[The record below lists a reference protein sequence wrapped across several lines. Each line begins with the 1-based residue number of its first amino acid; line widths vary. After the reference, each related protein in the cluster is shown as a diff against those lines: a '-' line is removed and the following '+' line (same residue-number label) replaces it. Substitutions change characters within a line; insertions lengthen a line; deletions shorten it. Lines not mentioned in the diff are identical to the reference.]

1 MKGLLAAA
9 AGVLAAWLYRSAP
22 AREQVQRWLSTAR
35 DPLRRRVQ
43 SVAPVVASGIERAA
57 ETIQAAP
64 VPPSV
69 KDTVSR
75 ATDTARAAVET
86 LGGTTPAGPAP
97 TAVLHVQQLPDGS
110 WIGNAAWG
118 GRTLTDGGTDEQLVL
133 RRLATRLAAMA
144 ETNQPQTV
152 TLTRVPRGGQRE
164 ERESD
169 LASLLG

>member
-9 AGVLAAWLYRSAP
+9 AGVLAAWLYRSAT
-22 AREQVQRWLSTAR
+22 AREQVQRWLSAAR
-35 DPLRRRVQ
+35 DPLRRTAQ
-43 SVAPVVASGIERAA
+43 SVAPAAASGAERAA
-57 ETIQAAP
+57 AAIQAAP
-64 VPPSV
+64 LPPSV

-75 ATDTARAAVET
+75 ATETARVAAEK
-86 LGGTTPAGPAP
+86 LGGTMPAGPAP
-97 TAVLHVQQLPDGS
+97 TAVLHVQELPDGS

-118 GRTLTDGGTDEQLVL
+118 GRTLTDGGTDEQLVI

-144 ETNQPQTV
+144 ESSERQAV
-152 TLTRVPRGGQRE
+152 TLTRVPQGGQRE